1 MKGVTRYDDYLTNLS
16 LAYPRGNL
24 VGEIVAPIVPVDFF
38 SDKVFV
44 DADDAIMQVN
54 DSAEGVQSHGVD
66 FEVGSPYSYRTTRK
80 ALHDILRDKEVKNAN
95 QVIKMEQRITNKLT
109 WRLLLKHEMRVAS
122 ILTDAAKVTQKLNLA
137 GTGHKQINETGGSDE
152 FETAL
157 INAVKTIYNNTGA
170 TANTIVIPFEAAL
183 HVANL
188 SFVKDTLKYQYGMEV
203 VSAEFQRQAMA
214 LVGLPPVIKGLKV
227 VVSNGRA
234 ASYNKGTTA
243 SVTNP
248 FGNNILIGYVPQNP
262 QAEDVFGVLTMEY
275 EGRRVSKERVTD
287 PAGTKLL
294 VEWDYDVLEA
304 ELKCWYLLQN
314 VIAA

>member
-24 VGEIVAPIVPVDFF
+24 VGEIIAPIVPVDFF

-95 QVIKMEQRITNKLT
+95 QVIKMEQRVTNKLT

-122 ILTDAAKVTQKLNLA
+122 ILTDTAKVTQKLNLA
-137 GTGHKQINETGGSDE
+137 GTGNVQINETGGSDE

-157 INAVKTIYNNTGA
+157 ITAVKTIYNSTGA

-188 SFVKDTLKYQYGMEV
+188 GFVKDTLKYQYGMEV

-234 ASYNKGTTA
+234 AGYNKGTTA

-314 VIAA
+314 VVAA